1 MKRLLPAVLA
11 AILAIWALPL
21 SAFAAVD
28 PKDPEFQ
35 KYLKEIGMSEKDF
48 VTYFEDVHDFTLE
61 DFDSVKEI
69 EEYLGEPI
77 NKENLNA
84 LLADYSM
91 TKKELEQ
98 LLAEN
103 GMSLNDF
110 VFIEDLE
117 IEIFYLAVDSI
128 DEEMIIEALAGFGLT
143 TDEMQRLEAHLDKVV
158 ENTDE
163 EAFLAKLLNVGDRL
177 MEFPEFDSASELTPG
192 QIAEL
197 LSIWDDLLN
206 LLQLKVDYYLVKD
219 GVETPVSLSALIQ
232 MDTVDGAD
240 LLIKI
245 YSKDGQFLAD
255 LLITKEMFGSD
266 ILNNTGQKINKVEAA
281 VKTSSGKPVA
291 KKIKGEKPV
300 INTVKGEK
308 PVVKTIN
315 GGKLPNTAGGYL
327 PQAVA
332 GLALIVLGAF
342 LFRKFIVKG
351 A

>member
-11 AILAIWALPL
+11 AVLAIWALPL

-35 KYLKEIGMSEKDF
+35 KYLERIGMSEEDF

-69 EEYLGEPI
+69 KNYLGEPI

-84 LLADYSM
+84 LLADYGM

-103 GMSLNDF
+103 GMSLGDF
-110 VFIEDLE
+110 VFIDDLE
-117 IEIFYLAVDSI
+117 AEILYLAFDSI
-128 DEEMIIEALAGFGLT
+128 DEDAIIEALAGFGLT
-143 TDEMQRLEAHLDKVV
+143 NDEMQKLEAHLEKVL
-158 ENTDE
+158 ENSDQ
-163 EAFLAKLLNVGDRL
+163 EAFLAKLLNLGDRL
-177 MEFPEFDSASELTPG
+177 MSFPEFDSASELTPG

-197 LSIWDDLLN
+197 LSIWDELLN

-219 GVETPVSLSALIQ
+219 GIETPISLSALIQ
-232 MDTVDGAD
+232 MDTIDGAD

-266 ILNNTGQKINKVEAA
+266 LLNNAGQKINKVETAT
-281 VKTSSGKPVA
+281 KTSAKKPVA
-291 KKIKGEKPV
+291 K
-300 INTVKGEK
+300 TVKGKK
-308 PVVKTIN
+308 PVVKTVN

-327 PQAVA
+327 PQTAA
-332 GLALIVLGAF
+332 GLAFIILGAF
-342 LFRKFIVKG
+342 LFRKFKAKG

>member
-1 MKRLLPAVLA
+1 MKRLLPTVLA
-11 AILAIWALPL
+11 AVLAIWALPL

-35 KYLKEIGMSEKDF
+35 KYLERIGMSEEDF

-69 EEYLGEPI
+69 KNYLGEPI

-84 LLADYSM
+84 LLADYGM

-103 GMSLNDF
+103 GMSLGDF
-110 VFIEDLE
+110 VFIDDLE
-117 IEIFYLAVDSI
+117 AEILYLAFDSI
-128 DEEMIIEALAGFGLT
+128 DEDAIIEALAGFGLT
-143 TDEMQRLEAHLDKVV
+143 NDEMQKLEAHLEKVL
-158 ENTDE
+158 ENSDQ
-163 EAFLAKLLNVGDRL
+163 EAFLAKLLNLGDRL
-177 MEFPEFDSASELTPG
+177 MSFPEFDSASELTPG

-197 LSIWDDLLN
+197 LSIWDELLN

-219 GVETPVSLSALIQ
+219 GIETPISLSALIQ
-232 MDTVDGAD
+232 MDTINGAD

-266 ILNNTGQKINKVEAA
+266 LLNNAGQKINKVETATKA
-281 VKTSSGKPVA
+281 SAKKPVA
-291 KKIKGEKPV
+291 K
-300 INTVKGEK
+300 TVKGKK
-308 PVVKTIN
+308 PVVKTVN

-327 PQAVA
+327 PQTVA
-332 GLALIVLGAF
+332 GLAFIILGAF
-342 LFRKFIVKG
+342 LFRKFKAKG

>member
-11 AILAIWALPL
+11 AVLAIWALPL

-35 KYLKEIGMSEKDF
+35 KYLERIGMSEEDF

-69 EEYLGEPI
+69 KDYLGDPI

-84 LLADYSM
+84 LLADYGM

-103 GMSLNDF
+103 GMSLGDF
-110 VFIEDLE
+110 VFIDDLE
-117 IEIFYLAVDSI
+117 AEILYLAFDSI
-128 DEEMIIEALAGFGLT
+128 DEDAIIEALAGFGLT
-143 TDEMQRLEAHLDKVV
+143 NDEMQKLEAHLEKVL
-158 ENTDE
+158 ENSDQ
-163 EAFLAKLLNVGDRL
+163 EAFLAKLLNLGDRL
-177 MEFPEFDSASELTPG
+177 MSFPEFDSASELTPG

-197 LSIWDDLLN
+197 LSIWDELLD

-219 GVETPVSLSALIQ
+219 GIETPISLSALIQ
-232 MDTVDGAD
+232 MDTINGAD

-266 ILNNTGQKINKVEAA
+266 LLNNAGQKINKVETATKA
-281 VKTSSGKPVA
+281 SAKKPVA
-291 KKIKGEKPV
+291 K
-300 INTVKGEK
+300 TVKGKK
-308 PVVKTIN
+308 PVVKTVN

-327 PQAVA
+327 PQTAA
-332 GLALIVLGAF
+332 GLAFIILGAF
-342 LFRKFIVKG
+342 LFRKFKAKG

>member
-11 AILAIWALPL
+11 AVLAIWALPL

-35 KYLKEIGMSEKDF
+35 KYLERIGMSEEDF

-69 EEYLGEPI
+69 KNYLGEPI

-84 LLADYSM
+84 LLADYGM

-103 GMSLNDF
+103 GMSLGDF
-110 VFIEDLE
+110 VFIDDLE
-117 IEIFYLAVDSI
+117 AEILYLAFDSI
-128 DEEMIIEALAGFGLT
+128 DEDAIIEALAGFGLT
-143 TDEMQRLEAHLDKVV
+143 NDEMQKLEAHLEKVL
-158 ENTDE
+158 ENSDQ
-163 EAFLAKLLNVGDRL
+163 EAFLAKLLNLGDRL
-177 MEFPEFDSASELTPG
+177 MSFPEFDSASELTPG

-197 LSIWDDLLN
+197 LSIWDELLN

-219 GVETPVSLSALIQ
+219 GIETPISLSALIQ
-232 MDTVDGAD
+232 MDTINGAD

-266 ILNNTGQKINKVEAA
+266 LLNNAGQKINKVETATKA
-281 VKTSSGKPVA
+281 SAKKPVA
-291 KKIKGEKPV
+291 K
-300 INTVKGEK
+300 TVKGKK
-308 PVVKTIN
+308 PVVKTVN

-327 PQAVA
+327 PQTAA
-332 GLALIVLGAF
+332 GLAFIILGAF
-342 LFRKFIVKG
+342 LFRKFKAKG

>member
-11 AILAIWALPL
+11 AVLAIWALPL

-35 KYLKEIGMSEKDF
+35 KYLERIGMSEEDF

-69 EEYLGEPI
+69 KNYLGEPI

-84 LLADYSM
+84 LLADYGM

-103 GMSLNDF
+103 GMSLGDF
-110 VFIEDLE
+110 VFIDDLE
-117 IEIFYLAVDSI
+117 AEILYLAFDSI
-128 DEEMIIEALAGFGLT
+128 DEDAIIEALAGFGLT
-143 TDEMQRLEAHLDKVV
+143 NDEMQKLEAHLEKVL
-158 ENTDE
+158 ENSDQ
-163 EAFLAKLLNVGDRL
+163 EAFLAKLLNLGDRL
-177 MEFPEFDSASELTPG
+177 MSFPEFDSASELTPG

-197 LSIWDDLLN
+197 LSIWDELLN

-219 GVETPVSLSALIQ
+219 GIETPISLSALIQ
-232 MDTVDGAD
+232 MDTINGAD

-266 ILNNTGQKINKVEAA
+266 LLNNAGQKINKVETATKA
-281 VKTSSGKPVA
+281 SAKKPVA
-291 KKIKGEKPV
+291 K
-300 INTVKGEK
+300 TVKGKK
-308 PVVKTIN
+308 PVVKTVN

-327 PQAVA
+327 PQTVA
-332 GLALIVLGAF
+332 GLAFIILGAF
-342 LFRKFIVKG
+342 LFRKFKAKG